1 MTGNVPILMYHHVV
15 PAAEVGPLAP
25 FAVPRE
31 LFGLHLD
38 LLQTRGYRTL
48 TLSEMCS
55 QWDGDT
61 GRQRGKSVVLT
72 FDDCSAALLDY
83 AVPELVR
90 RGMTAT
96 FFAVAGRLGGVNDWD
111 AGSAPSL
118 PLMSAADL
126 RSLADTGFEI
136 GSHGLNHLHLREC
149 SAETVSCEMSESRRR
164 LQEVT
169 GQSVDFFA
177 YPFGEYPKNH
187 GELCRAAGYRG
198 AVSIFS
204 AARSVATDRYCMRRV
219 LVHGGDESLR
229 FRCKL
234 GAVYLWLRLYVDRRV
249 LRLKSDK

>member
-1 MTGNVPILMYHHVV
+1 MTSVNVPILMYHHIV
-15 PAAEVGPLAP
+15 PTAEVGPLAP
-25 FAVPRE
+25 FAVSRE
-31 LFGLHLD
+31 LFCRQMD
-38 LLQTRGYRTL
+38 LLQARGYRTL
-48 TLSEMCS
+48 TMSEMCS
-55 QWDGDT
+55 QWDGGT
-61 GRQRGKSVVLT
+61 GRQSGKSVALT
-72 FDDCSAALLDY
+72 FDDCPAALIDF

-90 RGMTAT
+90 RGMTGT

-126 RSLADTGFEI
+126 RSLAGNGFEI

-204 AARSVATDRYCMRRV
+204 TARTVAADRYCMRRV
-219 LVHGGDESLR
+219 LIHEQDVGLR
-229 FRCKL
+229 FIMKI
-234 GAVYLWLRLYVDRRV
+234 GKFYLEFRAF
-249 LRLKSDK
+249 SDKRFV